1 MGLLLPEIIYNFYLD
16 MTVSR
21 TICLGFLAVI
31 AVGTILLMMPF
42 STSDGSWNDPIVAL
56 FTSTSAV
63 CVTGLSVVDPGT
75 YFSFWGQL
83 FITLLAQIGG
93 LGYMTTTTFLITL
106 VGRKF
111 NLRQK
116 IAIQQALDRPGM
128 SDSTQVLRSII
139 ATTLIFEITGTFLLL
154 PAFVPDHGWNQGLWL
169 AIFHSVNAWNNA
181 GFSLFK
187 DSLIGYQSS
196 SLVVFTITGLIIFGG
211 IGYQVIL
218 EAYLWLRDRLLK
230 RSTHLV
236 FSLDFKVATST
247 TLILLFLGTVAFF
260 AIETRN
266 SETFGTLNLRG
277 QLLLA
282 WFQSVTPRTAG
293 FNTIDIGKMTTA
305 GLFITIAM
313 MFIGAS
319 PGGTGGGMKTT
330 TLRVL
335 TSCTKTILQGKEE
348 VLLYERKIAVSLILK
363 AVGVVVGSV
372 GMVIFSTI
380 LIALTDPTLD
390 FIQILFEVVSAFATV
405 GLSTGITGSVSI
417 AAKLILIITMYVG
430 RVGVLLLMAAVL
442 GDPRPTRIHYPEE
455 NLLVG

>member
-1 MGLLLPEIIYNFYLD
+1 
-16 MTVSR
+16 MTVAR

-42 STSDGSWNDPIVAL
+42 STSNGTWNNLIVAL

-83 FITLLAQIGG
+83 FIALLAQIGG
-93 LGYMTTTTFLITL
+93 LGYMTTTTFLIL
-106 VGRKF
+106 LIGRRF
-111 NLRQK
+111 DMRQK

-128 SDSTQVLRSII
+128 SGSAQVIRSII

-154 PAFVPDHGWNQGLWL
+154 PAFVPEYGWSKGLWL
-169 AIFHSVNAWNNA
+169 AIFHSINAWNNA

-187 DSLIGYQSS
+187 DNLIGYQSS
-196 SLVVFTITGLIIFGG
+196 FLVVFTITMLIIFGG

-218 EAYLWLRDRLLK
+218 EMYLWLRDRLFK
-230 RSTHLV
+230 KKYNQI

-247 TLILLFLGTVAFF
+247 TIILLIIGLIAFF
-260 AIETRN
+260 CIEIRN
-266 SETFGTLNLRG
+266 LETFGSLNFRDQILV
-277 QLLLA
+277 A

-305 GLFITIAM
+305 GLFITIAL

-335 TSCTKTILQGKEE
+335 TSCTKAILQGKEE
-348 VLLYERKIAVSLILK
+348 VLLYDRKIAISLILK
-363 AVGVVVGSV
+363 AVGVLVASV
-372 GMVIFSTI
+372 ATVILATI
-380 LIALTDPTLD
+380 LISLTDPTLD

-405 GLSTGITGSVSI
+405 GLSTGITGSISI
-417 AAKLILIITMYVG
+417 TAKLILIITMYIG
-430 RVGVLLLMAAVL
+430 RVGVLLLMSAVL
-442 GDPRPTRIHYPEE
+442 GDPLPTRIHYPEE

>member
-1 MGLLLPEIIYNFYLD
+1 
-16 MTVSR
+16 MTVAR

-31 AVGTILLMMPF
+31 TVGTILLMMPF
-42 STSDGSWNDPIVAL
+42 STTSGNWNDPIVAL

-75 YFSFWGQL
+75 YFSFWGQ
-83 FITLLAQIGG
+83 FFMALLVQIGG
-93 LGYMTTTTFLITL
+93 LGYMTTTTFLIL
-106 VGRKF
+106 LIGRKF
-111 NLRQK
+111 DLRDK

-128 SDSTQVLRSII
+128 SGSNQVIRSII
-139 ATTLIFEITGTFLLL
+139 ATTLIFELTGVFLLL
-154 PAFVPDHGWNQGLWL
+154 PAFVPTYGLDQGLWL
-169 AIFHSVNAWNNA
+169 AIFHSINSWNNA

-187 DSLIGYQSS
+187 DNLIGYQTSA
-196 SLVVFTITGLIIFGG
+196 LVVFTVSGLIIFGG

-218 EAYLWLRDRLLK
+218 EMYFWLRDRIQNK
-230 RSTHLV
+230 TQNQV

-247 TLILLFLGTVAFF
+247 TLILLFIGTIAFL
-260 AIETRN
+260 AIEFRN
-266 SETFGTLNLRG
+266 PQTFGGLNLG
-277 QLLLA
+277 DQLLLA

-305 GLFITIAM
+305 GLFITIAL

-319 PGGTGGGMKTT
+319 PGGTGGGIKTT

-335 TSCTKTILQGKEE
+335 TSCTQSILQGKEE
-348 VLLYERKIAVSLILK
+348 VLLYERKVAISLILK
-363 AVGVVVGSV
+363 AVGVLVGSV
-372 GMVIFSTI
+372 ATVILSTV
-380 LIALTDPTLD
+380 LIALTDPKLD

-405 GLSTGITGSVSI
+405 GLSTGITASVST
-417 AAKLILIITMYVG
+417 AAKLVLIATMYIG
-430 RVGVLLLMAAVL
+430 RVGVLLLMSAIL